1 MAMIGKHMTQDDR
14 RRGFYMS
21 IGAQFATG
29 FTLLT
34 LIWAGGA
41 AYQRL
46 IYLENQVSV
55 LNEQAAKVTDL
66 KNIQNDLESS
76 IKELELILESDL
88 KLERAFSRSIC
99 VALSHTQTAAG
110 VPVTNDCDRP

>member
-1 MAMIGKHMTQDDR
+1 MAQEDR

-46 IYLENQVSV
+46 IYLENQVAV
-55 LNEQAAKVTDL
+55 LSQQAAKVTDL

-99 VALSHTQTAAG
+99 VALSHTQQASG